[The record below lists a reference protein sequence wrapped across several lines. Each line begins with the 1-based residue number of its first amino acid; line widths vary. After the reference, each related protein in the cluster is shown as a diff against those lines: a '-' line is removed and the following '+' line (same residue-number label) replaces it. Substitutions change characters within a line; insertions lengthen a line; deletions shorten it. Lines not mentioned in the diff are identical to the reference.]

1 MAIILSLET
10 STTICSIALHQN
22 GVLIGEKSLDV
33 PGAHSEKLMG
43 MIATLLDECQITI
56 GQINAV
62 AVSEG
67 PGSYTGLRIGVSV
80 AKGLAFAGDIPLIS
94 VRTMK
99 ALSYGAKSLINNKE
113 TGLIVAMLDARRME
127 VYREVF
133 DQDLNSVRK
142 LDSEVIDEESY
153 SDLLDKG
160 KVYFVGDAL
169 EKVSKVIHQANAVFL
184 DIKISAEYVGV
195 LAFEKFQKGEFA
207 DLAYFVPNYLKEFK
221 ALQSK
226 KNPLLI

>member
-1 MAIILSLET
+1 MGIILSLET
-10 STTICSIALHQN
+10 STPICSIALHRE
-22 GVLIGEKSLDV
+22 GIFLGEKSLDV

-43 MIATLLDECQITI
+43 MIEGLLDECSLGF
-56 GQINAV
+56 GQISAV

-80 AKGLAFAGDIPLIS
+80 AKGLAFARNLPLIS
-94 VRTMK
+94 ISTLK
-99 ALSYGAKSLINNKE
+99 AMVHGVKPQIDDR
-113 TGLIVAMLDARRME
+113 GVFVAMLDARRME

-133 DQDLNSVRK
+133 DQDLNTYRK
-142 LDSEVIDEESY
+142 LDSEIIDDTSF
-153 SDLLDKG
+153 SDLLEKG
-160 KVYFVGDAL
+160 KVYFVGDAV
-169 EKVSKVIHQANAVFL
+169 EKVSKVIQHENAVFL
-184 DIKISAEYVGV
+184 DVKISATYIGV
-195 LAFEKFQKGEFA
+195 LAHEKFEKGEFA